1 MTKSKTK
8 RATAKKTAAAQDNAG
23 LPGQATPRPGSRA
36 HALITLLRRPEGAT
50 IDQLVKASGWLPHS
64 VRGFLAGTLKRY
76 GLQACSER
84 AGETRVYRIAGAGA
98 E

>member
-1 MTKSKTK
+1 MTKSKTNSEK
-8 RATAKKTAAAQDNAG
+8 AKEAAAAQDNAG
-23 LPGQATPRPGSRA
+23 LPGQATPRPGTRA
-36 HALITLLRRPEGAT
+36 HTLITLLRRPDGAT

-76 GLQACSER
+76 GLRASSER
-84 AGETRVYRIAGAGA
+84 TDDRRVYRIAGAGA